1 MEVQISSG
9 FQRDV
14 LSGLAKLAGWV
25 FLWCYVSPAASP
37 SCLIV
42 IITVKH
48 LRVFMPYT
56 SPVGNIIKKK
66 EDISLCHYIE

>member
-1 MEVQISSG
+1 MNGSANKQWFSK
-9 FQRDV
+9 R
-14 LSGLAKLAGWV
+14 LAKLAGWV
-25 FLWCYVSPAASP
+25 FLWCCVSPAASP

-56 SPVGNIIKKK
+56 SPVRNIKKR
-66 EDISLCHYIE
+66 IIFQSVTV